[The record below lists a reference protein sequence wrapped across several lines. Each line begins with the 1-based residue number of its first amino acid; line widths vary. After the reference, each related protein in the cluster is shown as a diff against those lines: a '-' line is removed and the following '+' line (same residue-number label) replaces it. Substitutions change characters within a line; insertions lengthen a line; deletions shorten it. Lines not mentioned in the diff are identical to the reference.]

1 MGDKQ
6 MRADRHQKK
15 RRKRWPSILL
25 VCLLLIGG
33 ITGYAYYQYKQGV
46 NQSLKDINT
55 DQKEANVDY
64 DFKGQKD
71 QYGDTNVL
79 LLGSDARGNEK
90 SRADTIMILHY
101 NQDKGTFKLTSIMR
115 DSYVA
120 IPGHAKHKINSAFA
134 RGGPELMRQTIK
146 QNFDID
152 LQYYAIVNFQGFVQ
166 LIDEVFPNGVEIN
179 VEKEMSEYVDTPLEP
194 GLQRLN
200 GKQMLSFVRF
210 RHDAVGDFG
219 RVERQQIAIK
229 AIKEQLS
236 GVKTIAR
243 LPKLIGVVTP
253 YINTNMPT
261 TDGVF
266 MGKEFL
272 SGDQNIET
280 LRIPID
286 NSYTDQRISG
296 EGAVL
301 DIDVEKNKEALHQF
315 ITQ

>member
-1 MGDKQ
+1 

-33 ITGYAYYQYKQGV
+33 VTGYAYYQYKQGV

>member
-55 DQKEANVDY
+55 DQKEANVVY

-236 GVKTIAR
+236 GVKTIAK